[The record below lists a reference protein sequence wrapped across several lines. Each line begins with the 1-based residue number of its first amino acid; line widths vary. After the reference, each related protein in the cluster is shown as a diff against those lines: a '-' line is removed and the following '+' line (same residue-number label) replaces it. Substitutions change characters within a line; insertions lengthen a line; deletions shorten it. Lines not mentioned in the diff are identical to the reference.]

1 MGDTIQ
7 SFLEL
12 GASSIPYQRPVCCCG
27 NEACVYLKQNA
38 TAVTA
43 LERDVRTAAQLGQA
57 RAGGLRCV
65 VNACGVQLLPC
76 RYACAMES
84 TLSARSVEGM
94 SPLMFSLQALL
105 QRHETYIADSER
117 ERKAMTAHIE
127 QLESEKVSLERKN
140 ATVIAENR
148 DLLDQLEAIN
158 SAVTESDAHV
168 TALQATLQSTQLELQ
183 KLASLAAR
191 TERLEQQLLEYEQ
204 EQATWE
210 TSLESKEH
218 SERSAVR
225 RWQHAERSLAGMQEQ
240 IERIEREA
248 REERERHIEVV
259 GRMERRHAVE
269 RELTTAAGRL
279 KGAAAGKTMGDPG
292 GTSIVSHFVKDIL
305 QDNAN
310 LQMGIVEL
318 REMLQ
323 TSNDEVE
330 VLRRQ
335 MEDHQPAAASPEIV
349 PAKKTDLRQE
359 LQRAS
364 SSELHVHHH
373 YHAPTPG
380 TTKTPTIRRAKKK
393 RYGVLTPGHFTPPSG
408 FSTPRSS
415 VSYGTP
421 SSAAT
426 ILQQTAVSIPQG
438 VSSGK
443 RFSAQSNMT
452 YHSMLSSSGPAS
464 PQSTT
469 NRTSSIFDR
478 VFSDGGH
485 ESSRPTTPGSD
496 DFGSPLMAPIDS
508 KRLPMGPLRT
518 ASAPVVHRRGIS
530 PGAGRGSV
538 DSVLGTSLDSQL
550 LANDAIPEEVEGEWE
565 NESSRTGEDAISPLS
580 DDLLNPI
587 HHNDNFYRPPL
598 RRAASHE
605 SMISVSGMDIHT
617 IKSRPSQ
624 LLGGHSSRPLA
635 TRAALS
641 SAHTQATGTTATLSR
656 PSDSSRNVLSGMAT
670 EQRRLA
676 SKSSSQGFGSKVGG
690 WVFGRWG
697 AAPAPTTSTAPVA
710 ASAALKSSVTPNPL
724 SRTSTASGDPAP
736 FDPEAT
742 PKKLK
747 IRPPGIN
754 QSGPIMGFGPELKVA
769 HPPVMR
775 SLDAEALKMALS
787 R

>member
-12 GASSIPYQRPVCCCG
+12 GASSIPYQRAACCCG

-43 LERDVRTAAQLGQA
+43 LERDVRTAAQLG
-57 RAGGLRCV
+57 
-65 VNACGVQLLPC
+65 
-76 RYACAMES
+76 
-84 TLSARSVEGM
+84 
-94 SPLMFSLQALL
+94 QALL

-210 TSLESKEH
+210 TSLETKEQ

-269 RELTTAAGRL
+269 MELTTAAGRL

-335 MEDHQPAAASPEIV
+335 MEDHRPAAASPEIA
-349 PAKKTDLRQE
+349 PTKKTDLRQE

-496 DFGSPLMAPIDS
+496 DLGSPLMAPIDS
-508 KRLPMGPLRT
+508 KRLPMGPFRT

-530 PGAGRGSV
+530 PGAGRASV

-550 LANDAIPEEVEGEWE
+550 LARDAIPEETEGEWE
-565 NESSRTGEDAISPLS
+565 NESSRTGETPSDTISPLS
-580 DDLLNPI
+580 DDLLDPI

-641 SAHTQATGTTATLSR
+641 GAHTQATGTTATLSR

-697 AAPAPTTSTAPVA
+697 ATPAPMTSTAPVA
-710 ASAALKSSVTPNPL
+710 ASAALKSSVTPKPL
-724 SRTSTASGDPAP
+724 SRTSTASGDPAS

-754 QSGPIMGFGPELKVA
+754 QSGPIMGFGPELKIA

-775 SLDAEALKMALS
+775 GLDAEALQMALS

>member
-12 GASSIPYQRPVCCCG
+12 GASSIPYQRAACCCG

-43 LERDVRTAAQLGQA
+43 LERDVRTAAQLG
-57 RAGGLRCV
+57 
-65 VNACGVQLLPC
+65 
-76 RYACAMES
+76 
-84 TLSARSVEGM
+84 
-94 SPLMFSLQALL
+94 QALL

-210 TSLESKEH
+210 TSLETKEQ

-335 MEDHQPAAASPEIV
+335 MEDHQPAAAASPEIV

-393 RYGVLTPGHFTPPSG
+393 RYGVLTPGHFTPPFG

-496 DFGSPLMAPIDS
+496 DLGSPLMAPIDS
-508 KRLPMGPLRT
+508 KRPPIGPFRT

-565 NESSRTGEDAISPLS
+565 NESSRTGETPSDAISPLS
-580 DDLLNPI
+580 DDLLDPI

-624 LLGGHSSRPLA
+624 LLGGHSARPLT

-656 PSDSSRNVLSGMAT
+656 PPDSSRNMLSGMAS

-697 AAPAPTTSTAPVA
+697 ATPAPTTATAPVA
-710 ASAALKSSVTPNPL
+710 ASAALKSSVTPKPL
-724 SRTSTASGDPAP
+724 SRASTASGDPAP

-754 QSGPIMGFGPELKVA
+754 QSGPIMGFGPELKIA

-775 SLDAEALKMALS
+775 GLDAEALQMALS

>member
-12 GASSIPYQRPVCCCG
+12 GGSSIPYQRAVCCCG

-43 LERDVRTAAQLGQA
+43 LERDVRTAAQLG
-57 RAGGLRCV
+57 
-65 VNACGVQLLPC
+65 
-76 RYACAMES
+76 
-84 TLSARSVEGM
+84 
-94 SPLMFSLQALL
+94 QALL

-204 EQATWE
+204 EQVTWE
-210 TSLESKEH
+210 TSLETKEQ

-225 RWQHAERSLAGMQEQ
+225 RWQHAERSLADMQEQ

-438 VSSGK
+438 GSSGK

-469 NRTSSIFDR
+469 YRTSSIFDR

-496 DFGSPLMAPIDS
+496 DLGSPLMAPIDS
-508 KRLPMGPLRT
+508 KRLPMGPFRT

-530 PGAGRGSV
+530 PGAGKGSV

-550 LANDAIPEEVEGEWE
+550 LANDAIPEETEGEWE
-565 NESSRTGEDAISPLS
+565 NESSRTGETPSDAISPLS
-580 DDLLNPI
+580 DDLLEPV
-587 HHNDNFYRPPL
+587 HHNDNFHPPPL

-624 LLGGHSSRPLA
+624 LLGGHSARPLA
-635 TRAALS
+635 TRASLS
-641 SAHTQATGTTATLSR
+641 SAHAQATGTTATLSR

-697 AAPAPTTSTAPVA
+697 ATPAPTASTAPVP
-710 ASAALKSSVTPNPL
+710 ASAALRSSVTPKPL
-724 SRTSTASGDPAP
+724 SRASTASGDAAP

-754 QSGPIMGFGPELKVA
+754 QSGPIMGFGPELKIA

-775 SLDAEALKMALS
+775 GLDAEALQMALS